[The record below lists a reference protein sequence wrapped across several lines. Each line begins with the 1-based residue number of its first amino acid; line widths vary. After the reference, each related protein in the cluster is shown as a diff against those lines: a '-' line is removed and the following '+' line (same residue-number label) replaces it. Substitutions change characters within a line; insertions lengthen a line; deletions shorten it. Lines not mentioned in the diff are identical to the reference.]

1 MHIPEMQS
9 EIAKKPPFYKTKVF
23 EVVLRKS
30 AYLRREY
37 LSSGINVLTNSLKV
51 SDVIKADSF
60 QHNLSRI
67 RGKIGK

>member
-37 LSSGINVLTNSLKV
+37 L
-51 SDVIKADSF
+51 
-60 QHNLSRI
+60 
-67 RGKIGK
+67 